1 MTRADDAYAEIYRGY
16 APAVFRRARRL
27 MGSDA
32 DAQDVTHDV
41 FLSLFERPAQYAGRS
56 SLATFLYSATT
67 HACLARIR
75 KARNRQRLLE
85 THARDAATA
94 GGGPQPSELLEL
106 HDVLRRM
113 PDKLAR
119 VVVYACVDQLSH
131 AEIGALVGCSRRN
144 VANLLEKASEWG
156 VPKVEL
162 SCC

>member
-1 MTRADDAYAEIYRGY
+1 MTQPGDTHDEIYRRY

-27 MGSDA
+27 LGADA

-41 FLSLFERPAQYAGRS
+41 FLSLFERPSQFAGRS

-67 HACLARIR
+67 HACLSRIR
-75 KARNRQRLLE
+75 NAKNRERLLAA
-85 THARDAATA
+85 HASAAPESHDTLA
-94 GGGPQPSELLEL
+94 LSKLLEL

-131 AEIGALVGCSRRN
+131 AEIAALVGCSRRH
-144 VANLLEKASEWG
+144 VANLLDKAAEWG
-156 VPKVEL
+156 APKVEL

>member
-1 MTRADDAYAEIYRGY
+1 MRQHDDTYDEIYRRY

-27 MGSDA
+27 LGAEA

-67 HACLARIR
+67 HACLSRIR
-75 KARNRQRLLE
+75 NAKNRRRLLE
-85 THARDAATA
+85 AHARAATESDTA
-94 GGGPQPSELLEL
+94 LQLSKLIEL

-119 VVVYACVDQLSH
+119 VVIYACVDQLSH
-131 AEIGALVGCSRRN
+131 AEIGTLVGCSRRH
-144 VANLLEKASEWG
+144 VTNLLEKATEWG
-156 VPKVEL
+156 APKVEL